1 MCLKSHLGRTNP
13 RAAMEDI
20 DLEHPSIQR
29 ALCRYPDVDASRLHF
44 PSDALEWSEK
54 ELDLFVGSGGFLKP
68 KRRKPPTSPRVPR
81 VPQTEAAGSSGYDV
95 PLSKTAVTTPGY
107 AAVPEQA
114 LTAWHDNSFWA
125 PYATYMEDVGEKGL
139 RLHAALNKCERFRNV
154 GLKKGAGM
162 TLNSLKEKFKAG
174 ILLREFAL
182 EMTAQPPS
190 EILSLLWVSLR
201 LELPCAPFMPM
212 YQLLVPDGSNEPV
225 CKGIFG
231 MLMLDTETMSVLE
244 DQKVYEKVAT
254 PLREVFRIRKPT
266 GNEGVPKFPRI
277 YPPRGTP
284 FTPTQLYCTTYTI
297 MPSDCA
303 EDAVPGEALLS
314 LMRALP
320 TPQGDVDE
328 ERYPLGR
335 DLITYQSPRQKRAR
349 LEASLELQDEAK
361 ATNVGFQSP
370 KGRRHRAPKALQSS
384 PKVKGDHEPNKDGSL
399 MGFDVTKVL
408 AKMAD
413 RSVLLAKNREGEQ
426 VALKV
431 LEKHSMWLTPKRK
444 IGFEAEVMQQL
455 KHPGIVNLLQV
466 IEEDERLCLVME
478 YVPGGDML
486 QDIIRQGRF
495 LEPHAKRLVRQLGDA
510 MTYVHSRN
518 VVHRDLKP
526 ENILLTSNDRE
537 TMSVK
542 LELSQRFISDFG
554 ISRLTSSSQ
563 DCQTYLG
570 SRDYRAP
577 EVVRL
582 GINRKRPSGD
592 QGGYGKPAD
601 MWSLGVVVYV
611 MLSGERAFESESKVE
626 VEILKGLWRFAA
638 EVWGAISQD
647 AKDLV
652 KALMQQE
659 PKKRLRAC
667 EVLEHPWL
675 IVAANSP
682 GKNWRRSM
690 HLDSGDM
697 YRVIFHP
704 QMVSVC
710 DKVNYKVDL
719 PFTKEPAVAIYANLA
734 KPAGVDECFDV
745 RIFIDPA
752 SATCRQH
759 RVLYLF
765 SANNSGHMAV
775 FMVYGATPGLLYSE
789 EISCCGAK
797 KFPALETFAM
807 RGIIGNNV
815 DHSLNLKRCV
825 NRTKT

>member
-1 MCLKSHLGRTNP
+1 
-13 RAAMEDI
+13 MEDI

-29 ALCRYPDVDASRLHF
+29 ALHRYPDVDASKLNF

-81 VPQTEAAGSSGYDV
+81 IPQSDAAGSSGYDV

-190 EILSLLWVSLR
+190 EILSLMWVSLR

-254 PLREVFRIRKPT
+254 PLREAFRIRKPT

-297 MPSDCA
+297 MPSDC
-303 EDAVPGEALLS
+303 
-314 LMRALP
+314 
-320 TPQGDVDE
+320 
-328 ERYPLGR
+328 
-335 DLITYQSPRQKRAR
+335 
-349 LEASLELQDEAK
+349 
-361 ATNVGFQSP
+361 
-370 KGRRHRAPKALQSS
+370 
-384 PKVKGDHEPNKDGSL
+384 
-399 MGFDVTKVL
+399 
-408 AKMAD
+408 
-413 RSVLLAKNREGEQ
+413 
-426 VALKV
+426 
-431 LEKHSMWLTPKRK
+431 
-444 IGFEAEVMQQL
+444 
-455 KHPGIVNLLQV
+455 
-466 IEEDERLCLVME
+466 
-478 YVPGGDML
+478 
-486 QDIIRQGRF
+486 
-495 LEPHAKRLVRQLGDA
+495 
-510 MTYVHSRN
+510 
-518 VVHRDLKP
+518 
-526 ENILLTSNDRE
+526 
-537 TMSVK
+537 
-542 LELSQRFISDFG
+542 
-554 ISRLTSSSQ
+554 
-563 DCQTYLG
+563 
-570 SRDYRAP
+570 
-577 EVVRL
+577 
-582 GINRKRPSGD
+582 
-592 QGGYGKPAD
+592 
-601 MWSLGVVVYV
+601 
-611 MLSGERAFESESKVE
+611 
-626 VEILKGLWRFAA
+626 
-638 EVWGAISQD
+638 
-647 AKDLV
+647 
-652 KALMQQE
+652 
-659 PKKRLRAC
+659 
-667 EVLEHPWL
+667 
-675 IVAANSP
+675 
-682 GKNWRRSM
+682 
-690 HLDSGDM
+690 DM

-710 DKVNYKVDL
+710 DKVNYKADL

>member
-1 MCLKSHLGRTNP
+1 
-13 RAAMEDI
+13 ME
-20 DLEHPSIQR
+20 
-29 ALCRYPDVDASRLHF
+29 
-44 PSDALEWSEK
+44 
-54 ELDLFVGSGGFLKP
+54 
-68 KRRKPPTSPRVPR
+68 
-81 VPQTEAAGSSGYDV
+81 
-95 PLSKTAVTTPGY
+95 
-107 AAVPEQA
+107 
-114 LTAWHDNSFWA
+114 
-125 PYATYMEDVGEKGL
+125 
-139 RLHAALNKCERFRNV
+139 
-154 GLKKGAGM
+154 
-162 TLNSLKEKFKAG
+162 
-174 ILLREFAL
+174 
-182 EMTAQPPS
+182 
-190 EILSLLWVSLR
+190 
-201 LELPCAPFMPM
+201 
-212 YQLLVPDGSNEPV
+212 
-225 CKGIFG
+225 
-231 MLMLDTETMSVLE
+231 
-244 DQKVYEKVAT
+244 
-254 PLREVFRIRKPT
+254 
-266 GNEGVPKFPRI
+266 
-277 YPPRGTP
+277 
-284 FTPTQLYCTTYTI
+284 
-297 MPSDCA
+297 A
-303 EDAVPGEALLS
+303 EDAAPGEALLS

-320 TPQGDVDE
+320 TPQADGDE

-349 LEASLELQDEAK
+349 LEARLELPDVEA
-361 ATNVGFQSP
+361 TEVSFQSP
-370 KGRRHRAPKALQSS
+370 KRRHRAPKALQSS
-384 PKVKGDHEPNKDGSL
+384 PKVKGDQKPDNDGSL
-399 MGFDVTKVL
+399 TGFNVTAVL

-413 RSVLLAKNREGEQ
+413 RSVLVAKNREGEQ

-444 IGFEAEVMQQL
+444 IGSEAEVMQQL
-455 KHPGIVNLLQV
+455 KHPGIVKVLQV

-495 LEPHAKRLVRQLGDA
+495 LEAHAKRLVKQLGDA

-537 TMSVK
+537 TMKVK
-542 LELSQRFISDFG
+542 ISDFG

-582 GINRKRPSGD
+582 GINRKKTSGD

-611 MLSGERAFESESKVE
+611 MLSGERAFESQSKVE
-626 VEILKGLWRFAA
+626 VEILKGLWSFAA

-647 AKDLV
+647 AKELV

-659 PKKRLRAC
+659 PKKRLQAC
-667 EVLEHPWL
+667 ELLQHPWL
-675 IVAANSP
+675 IEAANSAP
-682 GKNWRRSM
+682 EKKRRRSRRRGF
-690 HLDSGDM
+690 GDM

-710 DKVNYKVDL
+710 DKVNYKADL